1 MTLYGRTAAGN
12 CANLEIAHE
21 QCLNWARTHGMR
33 FAPNKYTLTHLT
45 RRRRIDL
52 HALVR
57 LQGVVVELEPVVRI
71 LGLQLD
77 SKLHWKAHEKAI
89 KDKMSTQMLALQRT
103 TASTWGATMPKAR
116 FIY

>member
-1 MTLYGRTAAGN
+1 
-12 CANLEIAHE
+12 
-21 QCLNWARTHGMR
+21 MR

-52 HALVR
+52 HAPVR

-71 LGLQLD
+71 LRLQLD
-77 SKLHWKAHEKAI
+77 SKLHWKAYKKAI

-103 TASTWGATMPKAR
+103 TAST
-116 FIY
+116 